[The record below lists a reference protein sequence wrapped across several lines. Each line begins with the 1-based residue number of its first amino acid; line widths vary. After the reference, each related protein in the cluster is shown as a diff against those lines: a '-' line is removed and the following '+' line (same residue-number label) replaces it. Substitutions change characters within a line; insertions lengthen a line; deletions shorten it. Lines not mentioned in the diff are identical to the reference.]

1 MLKDFEHAVAVAM
14 DQTSNY
20 PDGKQLG
27 QLHAIL
33 MALTEANKRKIE
45 QCLSKKRGR
54 KESVSSLSSD
64 SQ

>member
-1 MLKDFEHAVAVAM
+1 MKLEQFEHAVRVAM

-33 MALTEANKRKIE
+33 MALTEANKRKIDK
-45 QCLSKKRGR
+45 CLKKLGQDA
-54 KESVSSLSSD
+54 KNSSSS
-64 SQ
+64 SS